1 LFEFKEKKMKIIN
14 ELNDFIN
21 QTKNAKKI
29 KKTLA
34 VKIILE
40 ATYSQKIIK
49 SLALFHGLLVDGKN
63 QAIFEK
69 IESLMLQYKGTQSH
83 LKP

>member
-1 LFEFKEKKMKIIN
+1 MKIIN

-29 KKTLA
+29 KKSLA
-34 VKIILE
+34 FQMILE

-49 SLALFHGLLVDGKN
+49 LLEAFHGLLVDKKN
-63 QAIFEK
+63 KLFLRKKKA
-69 IESLMLQYKGTQSH
+69 
-83 LKP
+83 

>member
-1 LFEFKEKKMKIIN
+1 M
-14 ELNDFIN
+14 
-21 QTKNAKKI
+21 
-29 KKTLA
+29 
-34 VKIILE
+34 ILE

-49 SLALFHGLLVDGKN
+49 LLEAFHGLLVDKKK

-69 IESLMLQYKGTQSH
+69 KESLMLQHKGSQSY